1 MAEPKVWAD
10 KRSELN
16 LLLQRSFWK
25 PLRNTIEI
33 FHVLPLVAVVMLFV
47 LLATNGQFREIYI
60 SYLER
65 TSDNL
70 AARAMFIVAALA
82 TIALISAVLYQV
94 HNALSTM
101 RINVVFSSHADP
113 AAGSKLRR
121 LQRAAAFVVAF
132 MPWLGLTIGLFGARN
147 FVADRYCQLLNVA
160 HVPADALQQ
169 MQFLPDVSGM
179 QIAAAVIVLGAVI
192 AFFVSID
199 DRNRVAQCAVAC
211 VAPAL
216 AALLLVLFTD
226 QLNPK
231 TWISWPA
238 WKMFVAVA
246 IVTVIYFLIYHRLYH
261 RRAGFLLSR
270 VFTRTGISFRRRR
283 RRRLALWAFLPWLA
297 FALYFCFVEVFF
309 PPAATAPVEGRDLS
323 SRQTQ
328 YVVKDTGIGQPIN
341 SEECS
346 ETADG
351 VARESK
357 GAKSCPSSNN
367 CPNPFISTVTVPVP
381 GRWAIFPVA
390 MCCTIAIGLLVGHFL
405 LRLGSSKRHQ
415 AAVGFV
421 VCGLALAVA
430 LLSVHNDA
438 DLIVSVY
445 RFIGPLA
452 TVSLELLFLISTFAV
467 LALLSQYSGF
477 PALTLIVLTVVVC
490 VIFPN
495 YAGLAAVALGLAYF
509 GVAVVAFV
517 SGRIM
522 AGVGLL
528 LLVFVGWINV
538 SKFTEGSMVPPNTD
552 KAAATKASV
561 LNVRTAYLCWLDQ
574 KGIPVIRMEEQQSSC
589 GARPEHPPAVN
600 GTYPVFIVAAEGGG
614 IYAASAA
621 ATFLARL
628 EDLELGFA
636 QHIFAISGVSGGS
649 IGAAVFQ
656 ALDHA
661 RHPDPT
667 FVTGALANDDAP
679 KGREDSQKGVEE
691 KCPQQSAAKAGRDL
705 TAKVANIMQDD
716 HFSPVIGSIFP
727 EIFNAPL
734 QRPDALR
741 ASFEYSASAQ
751 DPAAGQDLRARFLQH
766 WSAAGAAPA
775 LILNSTWVETGFRVA
790 FAPFRLHDLDES
802 LYSFL
807 DTSMPNEDCPKERDP
822 QSCVS
827 LMTAAGVS
835 ARFPGI
841 MPPFSVTLNEGKR
854 WNFVDGGYSDNSGA
868 TTALDVY
875 LALKDAVPPTDVDL
889 RLVLIT
895 SSNPQPNLGD
905 QSINGTIFRDTIA
918 PIDAILKVREDLAN
932 DAVAHACSVIY
943 PDTTRR
949 GERCVDHRDGKLQ
962 IVEIQDQTYGLPL
975 GWKISQTSF
984 RVVSWMLGQE
994 PTRPSAKDTVTK
1006 YKVEQDQTPAQNGDA
1021 PNAQLKEIT
1030 LERNSRVSCLLL
1042 DLVRKSSVS
1051 R

>member
-1 MAEPKVWAD
+1 
-10 KRSELN
+10 
-16 LLLQRSFWK
+16 
-25 PLRNTIEI
+25 
-33 FHVLPLVAVVMLFV
+33 
-47 LLATNGQFREIYI
+47 
-60 SYLER
+60 
-65 TSDNL
+65 
-70 AARAMFIVAALA
+70 
-82 TIALISAVLYQV
+82 
-94 HNALSTM
+94 
-101 RINVVFSSHADP
+101 
-113 AAGSKLRR
+113 
-121 LQRAAAFVVAF
+121 
-132 MPWLGLTIGLFGARN
+132 
-147 FVADRYCQLLNVA
+147 
-160 HVPADALQQ
+160 
-169 MQFLPDVSGM
+169 
-179 QIAAAVIVLGAVI
+179 
-192 AFFVSID
+192 
-199 DRNRVAQCAVAC
+199 
-211 VAPAL
+211 
-216 AALLLVLFTD
+216 
-226 QLNPK
+226 
-231 TWISWPA
+231 
-238 WKMFVAVA
+238 
-246 IVTVIYFLIYHRLYH
+246 
-261 RRAGFLLSR
+261 
-270 VFTRTGISFRRRR
+270 
-283 RRRLALWAFLPWLA
+283 
-297 FALYFCFVEVFF
+297 
-309 PPAATAPVEGRDLS
+309 
-323 SRQTQ
+323 
-328 YVVKDTGIGQPIN
+328 
-341 SEECS
+341 
-346 ETADG
+346 
-351 VARESK
+351 
-357 GAKSCPSSNN
+357 
-367 CPNPFISTVTVPVP
+367 
-381 GRWAIFPVA
+381 
-390 MCCTIAIGLLVGHFL
+390 
-405 LRLGSSKRHQ
+405 
-415 AAVGFV
+415 
-421 VCGLALAVA
+421 
-430 LLSVHNDA
+430 VHNDA

-495 YAGLAAVALGLAYF
+495 YAGLTAVALGLAYF

-528 LLVFVGWINV
+528 LLIFVGWINV
-538 SKFTEGSMVPPNTD
+538 SKFTEGSMVPPNRPPD
-552 KAAATKASV
+552 KAAATKSSV

-574 KGIPVIRMEEQQSSC
+574 KGIPITRMEEQQSSC

-621 ATFLARL
+621 ATFLAKL
-628 EDLELGFA
+628 EDLEPGFA

-667 FVTGALANDDAP
+667 FVTGALAKDDAP

-691 KCPQQSAAKAGRDL
+691 KCTQQTAAKAGRDL
-705 TAKVANIMQDD
+705 TAKVKNIMQDD
-716 HFSPVIGSIFP
+716 HFSPVVGSIFP

-875 LALKDAVPPTDVDL
+875 LALKDAVPSIDVDL

-895 SSNPQPNLGD
+895 SSNPQPNLDD

-918 PIDAILKVREDLAN
+918 PIDTILKVREDLAN

-984 RVVSWMLGQE
+984 GVVSWMLGQE
-994 PTRPSAKDTVTK
+994 PTCPSAKDTVTK
-1006 YKVEQDQTPAQNGDA
+1006 YQAEQNQTPAQNGDA

-1030 LERNSRVSCLLL
+1030 LERNSRVSRLLL